1 MNLRI
6 IQAGFLLVLAGCSA
20 SQLVPS
26 DMEGR
31 ISRDVS
37 FQSLQTEPATFRG
50 RWVAL
55 GGKVPNAKRLKHE
68 TQIEILELPLDKA
81 DRPIPMLT
89 QSSGR
94 FLAVQQEFL
103 DPAIVPP
110 GTFVS
115 LVGEVI
121 GGDTLLLDEINYTYP
136 VVQNKTLKVWQDPG
150 RMDYLEPQLIRRQ
163 PDLPP
168 VLSRLPPVRGI
179 DLNRNQIPRL
189 SKADALGTLIEK
201 LLDPSINLSPNPVHN
216 GDGSVNVSDVWAAFR
231 KKNASPKDA
240 GRGPPPER
248 VGFVGG
254 FSCAF
259 VRMAWKLI
267 WASAPGPTTG
277 NTSAAAA
284 ATKSDFRMTPPR
296 RSRCT

>member
-1 MNLRI
+1 MAMSWPLPLLNVTDRLRSALRHI
-6 IQAGFLLVLAGCSA
+6 VRVSAPVGLLLLAGCSA

-37 FQSLQTEPATFRG
+37 FQSLQTDPATFRG

-55 GGKVPNAKRLKHE
+55 GGKVLNAKRLKHE

-121 GGDTLLLDEINYTYP
+121 GGETLPLDEITYTYP
-136 VVQNKTLKVWQDPG
+136 VVQNKTLKIWQDPG
-150 RMDYLEPQLIRRQ
+150 RIDYLEPR
-163 PDLPP
+163 PYPY
-168 VLSRLPPVRGI
+168 
-179 DLNRNQIPRL
+179 
-189 SKADALGTLIEK
+189 
-201 LLDPSINLSPNPVHN
+201 
-216 GDGSVNVSDVWAAFR
+216 WAWPYPFWPYPYPYPYR
-231 KKNASPKDA
+231 YWWP
-240 GRGPPPER
+240 
-248 VGFVGG
+248 
-254 FSCAF
+254 
-259 VRMAWKLI
+259 
-267 WASAPGPTTG
+267 
-277 NTSAAAA
+277 
-284 ATKSDFRMTPPR
+284 
-296 RSRCT
+296 